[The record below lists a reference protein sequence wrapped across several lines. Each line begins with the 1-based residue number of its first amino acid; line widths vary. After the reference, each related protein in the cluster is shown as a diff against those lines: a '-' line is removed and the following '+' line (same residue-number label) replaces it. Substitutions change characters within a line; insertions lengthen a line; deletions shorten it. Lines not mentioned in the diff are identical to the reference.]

1 MENTL
6 ENCGGKRNG
15 CGSAFEWHGKQDY
28 QVQPK
33 FKYNQNE
40 FYIKSKLVFLSAFKF
55 SMN

>member
-33 FKYNQNE
+33 FKYNRNE